1 MTTNSCRNSS
11 PAGTAR
17 VGLPSRSRPTL
28 APPVLICGKQ
38 IAQRVSI
45 RFPEREGQS
54 RIRILSLSIPARPL
68 LKNPQKSSSSSAQ
81 VFHTVL
87 SPFVHALSLAWRSK
101 HDVQRNSASGAQSN
115 E

>member
-38 IAQRVSI
+38 IAQRFSI
-45 RFPEREGQS
+45 RFPKREGQS
-54 RIRILSLSIPARPL
+54 RISIRFVKRPL
-68 LKNPQKSSSSSAQ
+68 VKFSKQASGCLSKCFQ
-81 VFHTVL
+81 VFL
-87 SPFVHALSLAWRSK
+87 SPSLHVPK
-101 HDVQRNSASGAQSN
+101 HGARNVGKIRISVGEIRN
-115 E
+115 V